1 MALAFKRDAMRT
13 LAQRMTRQ
21 DQSVEEGGEAYQAG
35 RDLTVNHGMNADDMA
50 ALMVAMAKQ
59 LSAFTAEANAKLDQR
74 FHEFR
79 DEVLKQFSNET
90 SANKEAFNDPDFQ
103 FTVKSAQEAYARK
116 GDGDLKVELVRL
128 LAERSKQQ
136 SGSRVANIL
145 NEAIKVAG
153 SLTKQEMSVL
163 AILFVMV
170 HVGTPS
176 QNANQTRAFHES
188 MLAPFLNDMPND
200 RNSFEY
206 LESLRCI
213 TINAIVTRTSE
224 TIAAEKFRSQFTNG
238 ENSGAIRSFMTT
250 SPILKA
256 IYEMWDTNQV
266 FQQSYLT
273 SLGKALAHSTLVS
286 KTGLNAPVEIWI
298 N

>member
-1 MALAFKRDAMRT
+1 
-13 LAQRMTRQ
+13 MTRQ

-35 RDLTVNHGMNADDMA
+35 RDLTVNHGMNADEMA

-59 LSAFTAEANAKLDQR
+59 LSAFTDEANAKLNQR
-74 FHEFR
+74 FDEFR

-90 SANKEAFNDPDFQ
+90 TSRKEAFNDPDFQ

-128 LAERSKQQ
+128 LAERSKQH

-153 SLTKQEMSVL
+153 SLTKQEMAVL
-163 AILFVMV
+163 AIIFVMI
-170 HVGTPS
+170 HVGTPT
-176 QNANQTRAFHES
+176 QNSIQTRAFHES
-188 MLAPFLNDMPND
+188 ILAPFLSDMPND

-224 TIAAEKFRSQFTNG
+224 TILSEKFKNQFQNG
-238 ENSGAIRSFMTT
+238 ESGAVIKSFMET
-250 SPILKA
+250 SPVLKA
-256 IYEMWDTNQV
+256 VYGAWDANQV

-298 N
+298 S

>member
-1 MALAFKRDAMRT
+1 MW
-13 LAQRMTRQ
+13 AQGMTRQ

-35 RDLTVNHGMNADDMA
+35 RDLTVNHGMNADEMA

-59 LSAFTAEANAKLDQR
+59 LSAFTDEANAKLNQR
-74 FHEFR
+74 FDEFR
-79 DEVLKQFSNET
+79 DEVLKQFSNEN
-90 SANKEAFNDPDFQ
+90 SSRKEAFNDPDFQ

-116 GDGDLKVELVRL
+116 GDDDLKVELVRL

-136 SGSRVANIL
+136 SGSRIANIL

-163 AILFVMV
+163 AILFVMI
-170 HVGTPS
+170 HVGTPA
-176 QNANQTRAFHES
+176 QDANQTRAFHQS
-188 MLAPFLNDMPND
+188 ILAPFLKDMPID

-213 TINAIVTRTSE
+213 TINAIVSRTSE
-224 TIAAEKFRSQFTNG
+224 SIMGEKFKAQFKNG
-238 ENSGAIRSFMTT
+238 EDGAAIKTFMEA

-256 IYEMWDTNQV
+256 VYERWDTNQA

-298 N
+298 S